1 MKSRIFFLI
10 LMSFVQLLSADFK
23 VGVIDE
29 QMIIDKSQKGEHLMS
44 RLTKEVEQKQAEI
57 DSIKDSIRKAEQ
69 NKVIAGEQKK
79 IELDTEITRLKV
91 QLEVEG
97 KMSSE
102 SIGKRQLLFR
112 QILVDEINDTIE
124 IIGKE
129 EGFDLIIRK
138 HVPLPRGREVD
149 MLPLVYFAK
158 EGVDI
163 TQSVLDYMD
172 TKFRQ
177 ESQKQVEK

>member
-1 MKSRIFFLI
+1 MKSRLLFLFFI
-10 LMSFVQLLSADFK
+10 SFIQLLSAEFK

-29 QMIIDKSQKGEHLMS
+29 QMIIDKSQKGEYLMS
-44 RLTKEVEQKQAEI
+44 QLTKEVEQKQAQI
-57 DSIKDSIRKAEQ
+57 DGIKDSIRKAEQ

-79 IELDTEITRLKV
+79 MELDLEITRLKV

-102 SIGKRQLLFR
+102 SIGKRQIFFR
-112 QILVDEINDTIE
+112 QLLVEEINKTIE

-163 TQSVLDYMD
+163 TQSVLDYMN